1 MVINMRVVSVQEAVA
16 EIRDGS
22 ALVSAGF
29 IGCSIA
35 EYIFKAIEKEF
46 LDTGHPNNITLVWG
60 AALGDASG
68 RGIDHLGHEGLVCK
82 AVTAHLNLVPK
93 LQALIDENKIPAHIL
108 PLGVIAQLFRES
120 GSGRPGLITKIGLG
134 TYVDPRISG
143 GKANEATK
151 ENIVDVIQLGS
162 EEYLHYHNL
171 PMDVAVLRGTTADER
186 GNISMEREAVLS
198 EAMVV
203 AQAVKRNGGTVI
215 VEVER
220 LCQYGS
226 LKPRDVVIPG
236 FMVDYV
242 VVAPVNEHPM
252 ILAHPEYSAALAHE
266 FRVPMAGFPVLPMG
280 DRKIIAR
287 RAAQELRPGQIVNLG
302 FGMPEGIS
310 SVAAEIGCTDKI
322 TLTVESGHVG
332 GTPNAGQLFG
342 SCLNSDYNVDLV
354 RQMDWYD
361 GGALDIAFLGA
372 AEVDRFGNA
381 NVTRFKGRTVGP
393 GGFINIAH
401 TAKKVCYCGTLTA
414 GGLKLSVSN
423 GRLNIDRDGA
433 VKKYV
438 RDVEQI
444 SFSGAAAVK
453 AKQKVLFI
461 TERAVFELTEEGLI
475 LTEVA
480 PGIDVQTQVL
490 DQIEFEVKI
499 SPTLK
504 QMDACIFRDEAMA
517 LPLLQNP

>member
-1 MVINMRVVSVQEAVA
+1 MKVVSVQEAVSA
-16 EIRDGS
+16 IKDGS

-35 EYIFKAIEKEF
+35 EYTFAEIENAF
-46 LDTGHPNNITLVWG
+46 LKTGHPNDITLVWG

-68 RGIDHLGHEGLVCK
+68 RGIDHLGHEGLVSK
-82 AVTAHLNLVPK
+82 VVSAHLNLVPK
-93 LQALIDENKIPAHIL
+93 LQALVDGNKVPAHVL

-120 GSGRPGLITKIGLG
+120 GSGRPGLTTKIGLG

-143 GKANEATK
+143 GKANEATT
-151 ENIVDVIQLGS
+151 EDVVDVIELGG

-171 PMDVAVLRGTTADER
+171 PMDVAILRGTTADER
-186 GNISMEREAVLS
+186 GNISMEREAVIP

-215 VEVER
+215 VEVES
-220 LCQYGS
+220 LCKYGA
-226 LKPRDVVIPG
+226 LKPRDVVIPW

-242 VVAPVNEHPM
+242 VIAPIGEHPM
-252 ILAHPEYSAALAHE
+252 ILAQPQYSAALAQE
-266 FRVPMAGFPVLPMG
+266 FRVPVADFPVLPMG

-287 RAAQELRPGQIVNLG
+287 RAAQELRPNQIVNLG

-310 SVAAEIGCTDKI
+310 NVAAEIDCSDKI

-332 GTPNAGQLFG
+332 GTPNGGQLFG
-342 SCLNSDYNVDLV
+342 SCFNSDYDVDLV

-381 NVTRFKGRTVGP
+381 NVTKFKGRTVGP
-393 GGFINIAH
+393 GGFVNIAH

-414 GGLKLSVSN
+414 GGLKLSVDD
-423 GRLNIDRDGA
+423 GKLKIDQEGT

-438 RDVEQI
+438 WDVEQI
-444 SFSGAAAVK
+444 SFCGATAIK
-453 AKQKVLFI
+453 ANQEVLFI
-461 TERAVFELTEEGLI
+461 TERAVFELTEEGLV
-475 LTEVA
+475 LTEIA
-480 PGIDVQTQVL
+480 PGIDLQTQVL
-490 DQIEFEVKI
+490 DQIEFNVKV
-499 SPTLK
+499 SPNLK
-504 QMDACIFRDEAMA
+504 QMDACIFQEAAMP
-517 LPLLQNP
+517 LPLLHGM